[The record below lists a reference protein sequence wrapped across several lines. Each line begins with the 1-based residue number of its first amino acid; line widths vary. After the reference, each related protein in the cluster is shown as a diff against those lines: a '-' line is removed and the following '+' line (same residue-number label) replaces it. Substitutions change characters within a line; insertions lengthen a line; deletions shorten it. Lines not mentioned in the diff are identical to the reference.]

1 MFLDALDISDLE
13 DTSEF
18 SIYKVSGKFAK
29 DINHFDI
36 VIVTSSGVI
45 CSSCNE
51 YLEYGFYDRH
61 ILALFIYG
69 FIDLHPLHQC
79 SEFWL
84 KSYSGSATLTVSWPL
99 QVQPPKQSYQFHNV
113 FSRFDTAFTLT
124 ASTYD
129 KVKNPFETVTLE
141 TAMKFVS
148 VQDVRRERQVDVKK
162 QCLRD
167 LSTLKMEN
175 DDELMEQLV
184 ELTRRAKEKLSKQKR
199 PSIYITEDS
208 GREVELIQPQLYKT
222 SRQQTKR
229 QRIGE
234 TQRTSST
241 SVKPSVMQKVYSA
254 FFS

>member
-1 MFLDALDISDLE
+1 MFLDALDISDLD
-13 DTSEF
+13 DTF
-18 SIYKVSGKFAK
+18 SIYKVSSKFAR
-29 DINHFDI
+29 DMNHFDI

-69 FIDLHPLHQC
+69 FIDLYPLHQC

-84 KSYSGSATLTVSWPL
+84 KPYSGSATLTVSWPL
-99 QVQPPKQSYQFHNV
+99 QVVSQKQSYEFHNV
-113 FSRFDTAFTLT
+113 FSRFDTAYSLT

-129 KVKNPFETVTLE
+129 KIKNPFETVTLE

-148 VQDVRRERQVDVKK
+148 VQDLKRERQVDVKK

-167 LSTLKMEN
+167 LSSLKMEN
-175 DDELMEQLV
+175 DDELMLQLV
-184 ELTRRAKEKLSKQKR
+184 ELTRFAKEKLSRQKR
-199 PSIYITEDS
+199 SSIYVTEDS
-208 GREVELIQPQLYKT
+208 GRVVELIQPQLYQT

-234 TQRTSST
+234 PHRTPST
-241 SVKPSVMQKVYSA
+241 SAKPTLVQQVYSA
-254 FFS
+254 IFS